1 MKRSVIIL
9 NQWLMGY
16 ILFERVSVRP
26 CSAWSTELVE
36 IELPTMTAV
45 RTRDERMIPD
55 KIRFIL
61 VPPFFAGSF

>member
-9 NQWLMGY
+9 YWVMDY
-16 ILFERVSVRP
+16 ILLERVSVRP

-61 VPPFFAGSF
+61 VPPFFASSF